1 MNTKLMFL
9 ALGLLLL
16 IVSFWIKDDAFDIQL
31 YATYYVIGWGSLFR
45 GVGLL
50 CCLVEGVSFML
61 KHQVSRQ
68 K

>member
-16 IVSFWIKDDAFDIQL
+16 IVSFWVEGDAFDIQL

-45 GVGLL
+45 GIGLL
-50 CCLVEGVSFML
+50 CCLVGGVYFLL
-61 KHQVSRQ
+61 KRQVSRQ
-68 K
+68 Q